1 MPGES
6 GNEAE
11 TINDNDLAR
20 AGAPSR
26 LFRLHLTGKAQ
37 SDTRQTQPSPRR
49 TSFELKSMSRLNGH
63 IAALVNPLAQ
73 LGEIERWRNIN
84 FISLRLALTLP
95 FMALAP
101 IYLLVRG
108 APSNWDALAFA
119 FLLAPLLGV
128 YALHRFGRF
137 DIAQAIC
144 VGAMVLLGVTLTMA
158 NGQLTVG
165 AFACFLLAPLE
176 AALGAVSVLAIGGA
190 ALSLAAVV
198 VMAAAA
204 QFGFLHPHAEI
215 SGHVDVAVLAAALL
229 YGALLAVWSARMGEL
244 RERRVSQSI
253 ASYQELTET
262 VGDMVMQLDHGGA
275 VIDVVTDP
283 ANTFRCGPNDLLARG
298 LFERILVSDRPIFLK
313 AVGDAARADHAIG
326 AEFRLRAGVET
337 AMECGGEQPHFI
349 WVEMRAHRSLA
360 VKGIIMAILRDAT
373 PMKEAREA
381 IEAARES
388 SEQASLWKDRFL
400 ANVSHELRT
409 PLNAI
414 IGFSEMLGNPDL
426 APKDPLRQ
434 REYANIINASGQ
446 HLLSLV
452 NTILDMSKIDSGNFE
467 IEPEHFNLPGLID
480 FCCDVVKLKAEE
492 KKLSLTRVCPPQLE
506 EIIADKR
513 ACKQILLNI
522 MSNAVKFT
530 PESGSVAVVV
540 RADGAY
546 VEIAVS
552 DTGIGVT
559 PKDLAKLGDPFF
571 QAKATYDRPYEG
583 AGLGLSIVRGLV
595 ALHGGSMRF
604 ESAPNE
610 GACVTVRL
618 PMNCSV
624 AHKSAAKAVKIETLA
639 RRGRTAGLADIA
651 HPQDQV
657 KKIA

>member
-1 MPGES
+1 MS
-6 GNEAE
+6 G
-11 TINDNDLAR
+11 
-20 AGAPSR
+20 
-26 LFRLHLTGKAQ
+26 
-37 SDTRQTQPSPRR
+37 
-49 TSFELKSMSRLNGH
+49 LKGH
-63 IAALVNPLAQ
+63 IAALIDPTAQ
-73 LGEIERWRNIN
+73 LGEVERWRHVN
-84 FISLRLALTLP
+84 FIFLRLALTLP

-101 IYLLVRG
+101 VFLLVRG

-144 VGAMVLLGVTLTMA
+144 VGAMALLGVALTVA
-158 NGQLTVG
+158 NGAITNG

-176 AALGAVSVLAIGGA
+176 AALGAVSTLAIGGA
-190 ALSLAAVV
+190 ALSLATVGA
-198 VMAAAA
+198 MTAATK
-204 QFGFLHPHAEI
+204 FGFLHPHA
-215 SGHVDVAVLAAALL
+215 DVPGQVNLAVVFAAPL
-229 YGALLAVWSARMGEL
+229 YGALLAVWSARMGEM
-244 RERRVSQSI
+244 RDRRVNQSI

-275 VIDVVTDP
+275 VVDVVTDP
-283 ANTFRCGPNDLLARG
+283 ANTFRCGPNDLMARG
-298 LFERILVSDRPIFLK
+298 LFERILVSDRPTFLK
-313 AVGDAARADHAIG
+313 AVGDAARADHAVS
-326 AEFRLRAGVET
+326 ADFRLRAGAET
-337 AMECGGEQPHFI
+337 GAGRDDEQPHFV

-360 VKGIIMAILRDAT
+360 VEGIIMAILRDAT
-373 PMKEAREA
+373 PMKEARKA
-381 IEAARES
+381 IEAAREA

-414 IGFSEMLGNPDL
+414 IGFSEMLGNPEL
-426 APKDPLRQ
+426 APKDPSRQ

-467 IEPEHFNLPGLID
+467 IEPEHFNLAGLID

-492 KKLSLTRVCPPQLE
+492 KHVSLTRACAPQLG
-506 EIIADKR
+506 EIVADKR

-530 PESGSVAVVV
+530 PEGGSVAVVA
-540 RADGAY
+540 RADGAF

-552 DTGIGVT
+552 DTGIGVKS
-559 PKDLAKLGDPFF
+559 KDLARLGDPFF

-583 AGLGLSIVRGLV
+583 AGLGLSIVRGLI

-618 PMNCSV
+618 PMDCTV

-639 RRGRTAGLADIA
+639 RRGRAASLAEIA
-651 HPQDQV
+651 QPKDQV